1 MKEIHSFN
9 IVLYDTYV
17 LACTRTVQ
25 THRQKERQIRPNQFY
40 EKSPSPVKRAL
51 VLGFRLKVEGLEF
64 RI

>member
-1 MKEIHSFN
+1 MSLPAH
-9 IVLYDTYV
+9 
-17 LACTRTVQ
+17 VQ
-25 THRQKERQIRPNQFY
+25 YRHRQKERQIRPNQFY